1 MKFGIFYELQL
12 PRPWVEGDELRLY
25 QNALTQ
31 LETADRCGYDHAWV
45 VEHHFLEEYSHSPSP
60 ELFLAAASQRTKQIR
75 LGHGIIQLTTNH
87 PARVAERIAVLD
99 LLSNG
104 RAEFGM
110 GESASITELT
120 PFGRDM
126 DTKREVFEEAVQAIF
141 PMFTKVGTEHH
152 GKYFDIPL
160 RNVVPKP
167 VQKPHPP
174 LWMACSQL
182 QTIERAGQNGFGA
195 LGFQFV
201 SADAAHAWV
210 HAYYN
215 AITKRLKKL
224 ADYEI
229 NPNMALVSF
238 FMCAKTDE
246 EARARADG
254 ATFFQFALRFYGAS
268 QNRQRPDPGTVNMW
282 DEYNKWKRDNPEA
295 QEAALRGGLIG
306 SPETIRKKLRRFR
319 SSHIDQVI
327 LLNQAGKNSHEHICE
342 VARAVFQGSNAGVQA
357 RSRAR
362 GLEERRDERRDPA
375 RRDRHRRLQGP
386 LRQARGQR
394 RKARSRRGGIAA
406 KETARLRG
414 FTRRARCFFS
424 RPIPLSWCGSG
435 SPRFRSLLP
444 DARSA

>member
-12 PRPWVEGDELRLY
+12 PRPWQAGGELKLY
-25 QNALTQ
+25 QDALTQ

-60 ELFLAAASQRTKQIR
+60 ESFLAAASQRTRNIR
-75 LGHGIIQLTTNH
+75 LGHGIFQLTTNH

-104 RAEFGM
+104 RCEFGM

-126 DTKREVFEEAVQAIF
+126 ETKKEVFEEAVRAIF
-141 PMFTKVGTEHH
+141 PMFKDGGSEHH

-182 QTIERAGQNGFGA
+182 PTIERAGQHGFGA

-254 ATFFQFALRFYGAS
+254 ATFFQFALRYYGAA
-268 QNRQRPDPGTVNMW
+268 QNRSVPAPGTVNMW
-282 DEYNKWKRDNPEA
+282 DEYNKWKRENPEA

-306 SPETIRKKLRRFR
+306 SPETIRKKAAAVPQLAYRPGDPAQSGRQEQPRAHLR
-319 SSHIDQVI
+319 
-327 LLNQAGKNSHEHICE
+327 L
-342 VARAVFQGSNAGVQA
+342 ARIVRQGSDAGIPA

-362 GLEERRDERRDPA
+362 GVEGGRDERRDRA
-375 RRDRHRRLQGP
+375 RGDRHRGFQGS
-386 LRQARGQR
+386 LRQAGRERRAAQARGRARTQR
-394 RKARSRRGGIAA
+394 R
-406 KETARLRG
+406 
-414 FTRRARCFFS
+414 RA
-424 RPIPLSWCGSG
+424 
-435 SPRFRSLLP
+435 
-444 DARSA
+444 